1 MSFLKIV
8 LLLAFTS
15 CGFSPMYRDYS
26 APLPPIEVAPISERT
41 GQLLRQNL
49 QRQLDFGAAS
59 ESARYIL
66 SVELEESSGGVA
78 IAKDA
83 TETFVR
89 LTFLAIYKLEEIGV
103 EKPLLRD
110 RARATAGY
118 TVATSDYA
126 NLIAAD
132 DARNKAIRQLTD
144 SISRSVRLKMESLA
158 PQ

>member
-1 MSFLKIV
+1 MLYLKIV
-8 LLLAFTS
+8 VLLVLTG
-15 CGFSPMYRDYS
+15 CGFRPMYRDYS
-26 APLPPIEVAPISERT
+26 APLPPIAVAPIGERT

-49 QRQLDFGAAS
+49 QRQLDVGAAS
-59 ESARYIL
+59 ESARYTL
-66 SVELEESSGGVA
+66 SVELEETSGGVA

-89 LTFLAIYKLEEIGV
+89 LTFLATYKLEEIGV

-126 NLIAAD
+126 NLVAAD
-132 DARNKAIRQLTD
+132 DARNKAIRQLAD